1 VERALGRGVRKMKE
15 KFMSSWVEADMYM
28 LWSHAFI
35 TGFICRSMMTIRRR
49 SLQADKVEIL
59 ASASCMTVV
68 CLRADRYEED
78 GSAESTWACEAG
90 R

>member
-1 VERALGRGVRKMKE
+1 MWKLTWSLDCDALILFRLYTQVYDE
-15 KFMSSWVEADMYM
+15 YEEA
-28 LWSHAFI
+28 I
-35 TGFICRSMMTIRRR
+35 
-49 SLQADKVEIL
+49 ADKAEIL